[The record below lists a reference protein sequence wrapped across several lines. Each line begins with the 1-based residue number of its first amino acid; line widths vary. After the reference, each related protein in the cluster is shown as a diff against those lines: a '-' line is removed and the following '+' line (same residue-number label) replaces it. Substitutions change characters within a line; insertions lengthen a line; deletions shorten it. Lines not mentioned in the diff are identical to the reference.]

1 MQGSHWQEPDF
12 GSGRSL
18 RAGTGPNA
26 GLAGTGRKGR
36 LGRQRERRS
45 VVSSAGSTVPGPGS
59 SSGSTGST
67 AVKKT
72 AESGGKV
79 TDTEDGR
86 PCQGSAT
93 ATTPPRVPQPLP
105 PKTSAPL
112 FTASTRRPEQGTPS
126 L

>member
-59 SSGSTGST
+59 SGST

-79 TDTEDGR
+79 TDTEYGR

-93 ATTPPRVPQPLP
+93 ATTPPRLPQPLP
-105 PKTSAPL
+105 P
-112 FTASTRRPEQGTPS
+112 
-126 L
+126 